1 MSIKISILAPKSHH
15 LQQSSLAR
23 LALVFVIGA
32 GLSACQSM
40 SSLYDNTLPTH
51 YDNRH
56 KITVKKGDVT
66 LKLRLKRNAR
76 QFSKNEIAEIEDF
89 LDEYKN
95 SSSSSLV
102 ISRPVGSA
110 NELTAASAVAHIK
123 RMMPQAGV
131 SSKSAIAKTYR
142 ARSYKKNAP
151 IYITFKRHYA
161 SVSGC
166 GDWSRNLATTYD
178 NKNYINFGCAQSHN
192 LAAMIANP
200 DDLVRPRAM
209 DPSDASRR
217 DIIIGKYRK
226 GEPTGSKRTAE
237 ETGSVSKV
245 AK

>member
-1 MSIKISILAPKSHH
+1 MSKKVSLLASKSQHM
-15 LQQSSLAR
+15 QQSRLAR
-23 LALVFVIGA
+23 FVLVFAVGA

-40 SSLYDNTLPTH
+40 TGLYDNTPPTH

-56 KITVKKGDVT
+56 KITVNKGDVS
-66 LKLRLKRNAR
+66 LKLQLKRKAR
-76 QFSKNEIAEIEDF
+76 RFSKTEVAEIEGF

-95 SSSSSLV
+95 SNSGPLV

-131 SSKSAIAKTYR
+131 SPKSAVAKTYR
-142 ARSYKKNAP
+142 ARSYKTDAP
-151 IYITFKRHYA
+151 IYIRFKRHYA

-166 GDWSRNLATTYD
+166 GDWSENLATTYH
-178 NKNYINFGCAQSHN
+178 NRNYINFGCAQSHN

-200 DDLVRPRAM
+200 DDLERPRAL

-217 DIIIGKYRK
+217 NNIIEKYRK